1 MPPFEV
7 ENAFVFFLPSV
18 PHRRFR
24 LRGSAL
30 AVAALG
36 AVAGL
41 EAVAGAAGAALSL
54 ASALLGSW
62 PWELVTWTLVP

>member
-1 MPPFEV
+1 LPPFEV

-41 EAVAGAAGAALSL
+41 EAVAGAAAALSL

-62 PWELVTWTLVP
+62 LWEFVTWTLVP